1 MGWAVA
7 AIGAPTVEA
16 LLLGGTAIKEG
27 VVVTA
32 GRSGGPD
39 DDGNG
44 GAAVGKGDLVPPLL
58 CCCLPGLFGGS
69 VPEEPLKYSL
79 IFLLSPRLCF
89 PKGAD
94 WSSVT
99 LFLRL
104 LFRSVGVVA
113 EAEGVVA
120 LLLLLFRLAGGILS
134 GVRSSMGSLSEDP
147 VLRLDPS

>member
-89 PKGAD
+89 PNFIQIM
-94 WSSVT
+94 
-99 LFLRL
+99 FLKIKNTIYYGKPRK
-104 LFRSVGVVA
+104 
-113 EAEGVVA
+113 
-120 LLLLLFRLAGGILS
+120 
-134 GVRSSMGSLSEDP
+134 MYT
-147 VLRLDPS
+147 

>member
-1 MGWAVA
+1 VGWAVG
-7 AIGAPTVEA
+7 AIGAPAVEA
-16 LLLGGTAIKEG
+16 LLGGTAIKEG

-32 GRSGGPD
+32 GSRGGPP
-39 DDGNG
+39 DGGGG
-44 GAAVGKGDLVPPLL
+44 GAAVGKGDLVPPPL
-58 CCCLPGLFGGS
+58 CLPGLFGGS

-89 PKGAD
+89 PIGAD
-94 WSSVT
+94 GSSVT